1 MCKVISGFNEVYKCY
16 GLYLND
22 ASFWSYGFYKNCKQM
37 QIAIRSKRNWFLFL
51 SFAAITDVEASG
63 KPPVMLLT
71 DLSNAEII

>member
-1 MCKVISGFNEVYKCY
+1 
-16 GLYLND
+16 
-22 ASFWSYGFYKNCKQM
+22 M

-71 DLSNAEII
+71 DLSNAEIIKIIYIICGLLSVVYCFLITCVHIKV